1 MAESTPSISVFKPT
15 VSVVTSVMKSIS
27 SSSSLV
33 RSVIYIMA
41 SSSIS
46 HVSSSKNFFQ
56 LMAFSFARNY
66 A

>member
-33 RSVIYIMA
+33 RSVIYIVA

-46 HVSSSKNFFQ
+46 HVPSSKNFQ